1 MVQHLREKV
10 DGLLKIAPL
19 AAGDLVVDIGS
30 NDGTTLSFYPANGP
44 TLVGIDPTAAKFRE
58 HYRKDIHIIPDFFSA
73 NALREQFGDRMA
85 KIVSSIAMFYDLD
98 DPLEFVRQVI
108 SILDPVAG
116 IWHLEQS
123 YVPSMLRTTS

>member
-1 MVQHLREKV
+1 MRCNTSGSRDSCGLVQLRHSYDLGEMYGENYGYRSSLNRAMVQHLREKV

-58 HYRKDIHIIPDFFSA
+58 HYRKDIHII
-73 NALREQFGDRMA
+73 
-85 KIVSSIAMFYDLD
+85 
-98 DPLEFVRQVI
+98 
-108 SILDPVAG
+108 
-116 IWHLEQS
+116 
-123 YVPSMLRTTS
+123 